1 MSVREHRAV
10 TRAAGW
16 LRGTKPVNLVVA
28 AVAVT
33 TVVAGTVAA
42 SAESP
47 LGVFSKQPLYAGY
60 VAQGPYF
67 KSISGQFTVPSFTC
81 RATSRKRDNDA
92 FFQIGLGSK
101 SFVGE
106 EVYAGGYCSGL
117 TPTYEAGYAIGGTT
131 APLAVNAGDTLA
143 GSVSYDSTTKQYTFS
158 LQDLTAGTSLTATK
172 SCVRHSFC
180 ARTGAMVLAGNDS
193 DAGFAPKLTN
203 FTSVNFGNIAV
214 TDQGGTTSG
223 LTSAKWTTIK
233 YIETTQFRGGTTVA
247 TPSKLSHGASTFTD
261 TWVKP

>member
-1 MSVREHRAV
+1 
-10 TRAAGW
+10 
-16 LRGTKPVNLVVA
+16 
-28 AVAVT
+28 VAVT

-42 SAESP
+42 AAESP
-47 LGVFSKQPLYAGY
+47 LGILSKQPLYAGY
-60 VAQGPYF
+60 VAQGTYF

-81 RATSRKRDNDA
+81 QATSRKRDNSA

-106 EVYAGGYCSGL
+106 EVFAGGYCSGL

-131 APLAVNAGDTLA
+131 APLAVSVGDTLA

-172 SCVRHSFC
+172 SCLRHTFC
-180 ARTGAMVLAGNDS
+180 SRTAAMVLAGNDS

-203 FTSVNFGNIAV
+203 FTSVDFGNIAV
-214 TDQGGTTSG
+214 TDQAGTASG

-247 TPSKLSHGASTFTD
+247 TPSKLSHGASTFTA

>member
-10 TRAAGW
+10 TQAAGW
-16 LRGTKPVNLVVA
+16 LRGTKPVNLVIA

-47 LGVFSKQPLYAGY
+47 LGILSKQPLYAGY
-60 VAQGPYF
+60 VAQGTYF

-81 RATSRKRDNDA
+81 KATSRKRDNSA

-131 APLAVNAGDTLA
+131 APLAVNVGDTLA

-158 LQDLTAGTSLTATK
+158 LQDVTAGTSLTATT
-172 SCVRHSFC
+172 SCPRHSFC
-180 ARTGAMVLAGNDS
+180 SRTAAMVVAGVTRVG
-193 DAGFAPKLTN
+193 AGAFKLTN
-203 FTSVNFGNIAV
+203 YTSVNFRNITV
-214 TDQGGTTSG
+214 TAQAGTTSG
-223 LTSAKWTTIK
+223 LTSSKWTTIK

-247 TPSKLSHGASTFTD
+247 MPSKLSQGASTFTD